1 MSDYRITNGIWEDFI
16 HDCNERESWLSD
28 VASDRAVE
36 NTPFS
41 VEYLLDRFHSFDQF
55 YSKFV
60 LFYDGSGI
68 VILLTHSL
76 NHSLTHSLTFLRT
89 YLFTYSPV
97 LTYSLTH
104 TKEWRDLIE
113 I

>member
-41 VEYLLDRFHSFDQF
+41 VEYLLERFHSFDQF

-68 VILLTHSL
+68 VILLTHSPTHSL
-76 NHSLTHSLTFLRT
+76 TYSLTHSLTH
-89 YLFTYSPV
+89 S
-97 LTYSLTH
+97 H
-104 TKEWRDLIE
+104 TQRNGETLSRY
-113 I
+113 